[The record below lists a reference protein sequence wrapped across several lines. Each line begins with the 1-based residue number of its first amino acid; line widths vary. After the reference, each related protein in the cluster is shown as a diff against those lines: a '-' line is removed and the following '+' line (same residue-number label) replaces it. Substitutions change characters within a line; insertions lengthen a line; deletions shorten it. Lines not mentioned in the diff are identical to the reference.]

1 MRVNSN
7 FENIRENFL
16 RIGEFAKLVG
26 CSVVSLRYYEEIGA
40 LLPAF
45 VDPSTGYRYYTA
57 QQTYQARLVRIC
69 IDVGISPKGLKAYFE
84 GADVLE
90 MYNLFEEFTVAVDAR
105 LREAQEKKTLIGEM
119 EIEYRR
125 QLAVEPLRP
134 RWIYARPATHVQL
147 ATSVPVSEPLDYR
160 SYLQTLNEL
169 QSRVHNL
176 DMTPYAQQGA
186 KRTEDETWVVYLAVA
201 DDDAVLAV
209 TKGDERMSITRTRP
223 EPYLTRAFHG
233 ASIEKCF
240 DNAYAEVPLDDIDTI
255 TDMWAFTMVTG
266 FAAIEITYTDRNW
279 PDDPNE
285 IVSMVS

>member
-1 MRVNSN
+1 MRVNSE
-7 FENIRENFL
+7 FENNRDSFL

-90 MYNLFEEFTVAVDAR
+90 MYNLFDEFSAAVDAR
-105 LREAQEKKTLIGEM
+105 LREAREKKTLIGEM

-147 ATSVPVSEPLDYR
+147 STSVPISSLLDYQT
-160 SYLQTLNEL
+160 YLRTLNEL
-169 QSRVHNL
+169 QTRVHKL
-176 DMTPYAQQGA
+176 GMTPYAQQGA
-186 KRTEDETWVVYLAVA
+186 KRTEADTWVVYLAVA
-201 DDDAVLAV
+201 DDDAVVAV
-209 TKGDERMSITRTRP
+209 TEGGERMSIPRPPP

-240 DNAYAEVPLDDIDTI
+240 DNAYAEVPLDNIDTI
-255 TDMWAFTMVTG
+255 TDMWAFTMVPG
-266 FAAIEITYTDRNW
+266 FAAIEIPYTDRNW
-279 PDDPNE
+279 PDDPTQ
-285 IVSMVS
+285 IVKMIS